1 MGKAARSRVS
11 SPEFPHR
18 EYRKPGLTD
27 SIYRKVSPHKLEG
40 PYSPDSGYGSSSST
54 GSPYFAQR
62 YWSSSTSKSS
72 SSDTSQPTTDGT
84 PSPIQS
90 CDQGRAAQLLRVR
103 ALLGLPS
110 TESQLEYYTR
120 TASHKYNRMI
130 AHHTG
135 IIRSPFLAGRTCAAM
150 HRGQKTCTHVST
162 RAGDVVNYIPVNDA
176 DGTSSDV
183 SGLKKLTVHFL
194 VLLPSQYK
202 PTASQTNSTY
212 HAALVISKNPV
223 GTCSALLPQPDANFL
238 FEAEN
243 ISTLHT
249 VVYDAYSERRSL
261 IRDGDKCQHWQWK
274 ENTSLSL
281 SHVKIVHQDD
291 LHAVIVPNQPTYGL
305 RLSDES
311 FQQVLRDLGEEDEVL
326 EEARLADMS
335 SGVSKGRRCA
345 MQ

>member
-11 SPEFPHR
+11 SPGFPHG
-18 EYRKPGLTD
+18 EYRKPGLTG
-27 SIYRKVSPHKLEG
+27 SLYRKVSPHKIEDAC
-40 PYSPDSGYGSSSST
+40 SPDSGYGSSSST
-54 GSPYFAQR
+54 GSPYSAQR
-62 YWSSSTSKSS
+62 YWSSSTSNSS
-72 SSDTSQPTTDGT
+72 PNDTSPLTTYGT
-84 PSPIQS
+84 PSSTQT
-90 CDQGRAAQLLRVR
+90 CDQSQATQLLRVR

-120 TASHKYNRMI
+120 TASYKYNRTI
-130 AHHTG
+130 THHTG
-135 IIRSPFLAGRTCAAM
+135 IIRSSFLVGRTCAAM

-183 SGLKKLTVHFL
+183 LGLKKLTVHFL

-202 PTASQTNSTY
+202 PTAFRTNSAY

-223 GTCSALLPQPDANFL
+223 GTCSPLLPQPDANFL

-249 VVYDAYSERRSL
+249 VVYDAYSERRPL
-261 IRDGDKCQHWQWK
+261 VRDGDNCQHWQWK
-274 ENTSLSL
+274 ENTSVSL

-291 LHAVIVPNQPTYGL
+291 LHAVIVPNQPAYGL

-326 EEARLADMS
+326 KEARLAYLA
-335 SGVSKGRRCA
+335 SGASKGRRCA
-345 MQ
+345 M